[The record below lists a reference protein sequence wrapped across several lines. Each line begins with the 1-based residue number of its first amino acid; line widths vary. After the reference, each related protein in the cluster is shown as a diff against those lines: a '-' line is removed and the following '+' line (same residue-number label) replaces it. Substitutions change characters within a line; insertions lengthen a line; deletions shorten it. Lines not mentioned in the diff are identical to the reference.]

1 MGSGMVRHPLPPR
14 AGPTGDMPKPRR
26 PKQPSQQSLE
36 KRLRE
41 HLESL
46 HSFIQE
52 CRACQTE
59 APAHW
64 QYCAQ
69 CGARLSTQCPG
80 CGHPLP
86 PSGARYCP
94 HCGLE
99 IPHPEPEPEP

>member
-1 MGSGMVRHPLPPR
+1 MTDAKDREEPLEERVR
-14 AGPTGDMPKPRR
+14 RR
-26 PKQPSQQSLE
+26 LDAF
-36 KRLRE
+36 RE
-41 HLESL
+41 
-46 HSFIQE
+46 FVQE
-52 CRACQTE
+52 CQACQTE

-64 QYCAQ
+64 QYCAH

-99 IPHPEPEPEP
+99 IPHSEPETAP

>member
-1 MGSGMVRHPLPPR
+1 
-14 AGPTGDMPKPRR
+14 MPKPRK
-26 PKQPSQQSLE
+26 PKQPSEQSLE
-36 KRLRE
+36 KRLRA
-41 HLESL
+41 HLDSL

-64 QYCAQ
+64 QYCAH
-69 CGARLSTQCPG
+69 CGSRLSTQCPG

-99 IPHPEPEPEP
+99 IPRPETESG